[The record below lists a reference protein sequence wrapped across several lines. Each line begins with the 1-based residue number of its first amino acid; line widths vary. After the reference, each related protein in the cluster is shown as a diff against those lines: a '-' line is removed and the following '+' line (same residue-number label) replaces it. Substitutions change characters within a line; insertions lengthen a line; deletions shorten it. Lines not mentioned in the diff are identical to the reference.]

1 MKLID
6 LLVQEL
12 PKRGGWPSKQRY
24 SWQDRDGE
32 IRFDAHTED
41 DFYPSERIICT
52 KFRVPGHVFVKESD
66 DFVVTRSEYESAIAA
81 GEIAGIRI
89 E

>member
-12 PKRGGWPSKQRY
+12 PKRGGWPSKQPY
-24 SWQDRDGE
+24 AWQDRDGE
-32 IRFDAHTED
+32 IRFGHNTED
-41 DFYPSERIICT
+41 DFYPSERILCT
-52 KFRVPGHVFVKESD
+52 QFRVPGHVFVKESD
-66 DFVVTRSEYESAIAA
+66 DFVVTRSEYESATAA
-81 GEIAGIRI
+81 GEGAGIRI